1 MNIIPL
7 PVEQTPSLFA
17 ADHTPS
23 DDELQQQILGE
34 QRDALRAKNAHNYT
48 RAKMLAEAARS
59 NCRSMYS
66 RWLTLY
72 HGRGQHRQN
81 IIMISYV
88 QCTDA
93 LCNAIE
99 SHELGHTLKL
109 AAQAAAQDDANA
121 SHNFQEITAI
131 FHGVTSSQHGRP
143 QLQKMLDPTIW
154 LMVTGLA
161 VPCADALMLEAIAHY
176 EQYHLHANEFDM
188 SLVHMRPTYTLQGWP
203 TTQTGLL
210 QMSTD
215 SDAWSNEQPHYALFI
230 GDKRSDAIDTHRLR
244 VHDMSIKQKQAYN
257 NALRERLSL
266 VSNEFTPTQLAHFV
280 SNCNLQGTDYDKS
293 DRAIILTAL
302 QSVLYTQSHT
312 HYLAAKQ
319 DLELRNIEQ
328 CARNAG
334 LAIQALRLVVHCVCE
349 RNPESQAWMPFAEK
363 MFMTKMLSLLNDEL
377 GFAQGMQNVA
387 QEAADVGDPVRAT
400 LYTGMATVH
409 LDRHDVVLKL
419 VNPMLLVDFQAHV
432 HDDMPHGAPDVI
444 VQFVMSRIEREV
456 GPVSTTVRERVT
468 NENIVQLA
476 RHNMLYMQTENLRRW
491 LSHRVDSDRMYD
503 ATEGIAEAVLQ

>member
-302 QSVLYTQSHT
+302 QSVLHSITHT
-312 HYLAAKQ
+312 LFGGQARLGTPKHRAMCQKCGLGHTSIASGSA
-319 DLELRNIEQ
+319 LCLRTKPRVTGVD
-328 CARNAG
+328 A
-334 LAIQALRLVVHCVCE
+334 VC
-349 RNPESQAWMPFAEK
+349 RK
-363 MFMTKMLSLLNDEL
+363 D
-377 GFAQGMQNVA
+377 
-387 QEAADVGDPVRAT
+387 
-400 LYTGMATVH
+400 
-409 LDRHDVVLKL
+409 
-419 VNPMLLVDFQAHV
+419 V
-432 HDDMPHGAPDVI
+432 HDENVVAAQRRTRVCTGNAKRGTRS
-444 VQFVMSRIEREV
+444 SRC
-456 GPVSTTVRERVT
+456 G
-468 NENIVQLA
+468 
-476 RHNMLYMQTENLRRW
+476 
-491 LSHRVDSDRMYD
+491 
-503 ATEGIAEAVLQ
+503 